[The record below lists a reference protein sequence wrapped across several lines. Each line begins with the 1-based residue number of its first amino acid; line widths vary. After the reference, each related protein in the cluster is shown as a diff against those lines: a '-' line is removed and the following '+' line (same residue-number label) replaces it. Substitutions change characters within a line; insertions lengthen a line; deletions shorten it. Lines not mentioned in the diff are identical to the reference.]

1 MPKIRYLIPFLALML
16 TIGVASAQPTL
27 PTGTVAY
34 ANLTLNESWSSVA
47 SAYVQQNLTINES
60 NYTNY
65 INYNGS
71 IANFEFTYANGTV
84 IPSWIESNQSN
95 QTLVWLNI
103 TNTTTNVYLD
113 FFNMTTNMLNSSG
126 TNGIGE
132 APQLSASYGQY
143 DDGADVF
150 GNYFAGNSL
159 SGWTVAGT
167 AGQTA
172 SAPSGNPVFGAN
184 AFYANGAIGDYLDLR
199 FHPASFALPQ
209 SNWRGSMY
217 LADFECIRNI
227 QLSCL

>member
-1 MPKIRYLIPFLALML
+1 MTKIKYLLPFLALML
-16 TIGVASAQPTL
+16 TLGVVSAYTP

-132 APQLSASYGQY
+132 APQLSPTYAEY
-143 DDGADVF
+143 DDGNNVF
-150 GNYFAGNSL
+150 SFYSDFKGTTL
-159 SGWTVAGT
+159 SSKW
-167 AGQTA
+167 TA
-172 SAPSGNPVFGAN
+172 SGTPTVDNGISLNGGGGTVYIQSAN
-184 AFYANGAIGDYLDLR
+184 EYDPQTQIMDFYSYVVDIICIIGFIYCQILLDIGR
-199 FHPASFALPQ
+199 C
-209 SNWRGSMY
+209 Y
-217 LADFECIRNI
+217 
-227 QLSCL
+227 